1 MLWWRKMWDWGY
13 SVSSMMLAFLLGV
26 VLGNILNGMPLDE
39 NYEYVGQGF
48 FEFLNPFSI
57 LVGVTSLALFMM
69 HGAIYLLLKTEG
81 KLYDRIQQFLK
92 IGIAF
97 FIIAYLI
104 TTSYGFFQLEHLL
117 VVFEENK
124 LLFVVPFL
132 VFLSIANVPRL
143 ASKKKYGW
151 AFIFTSLTIAL
162 LLVVVAFELYPR
174 LLLSNPN
181 IDNSITI
188 YNAAASIK
196 TLKIMMGF
204 VAVGGPLVLIYS
216 YFVYRTFWGK
226 VSSADEG
233 Y

>member
-1 MLWWRKMWDWGY
+1 
-13 SVSSMMLAFLLGV
+13 
-26 VLGNILNGMPLDE
+26 LDE
-39 NYEYVGQGF
+39 NFEYIGGGF

-81 KLYDRIQQFLK
+81 KLYNRVQVFLK
-92 IGIAF
+92 MGMAF
-97 FIIAYLI
+97 FIVSYIVTTAYGL
-104 TTSYGFFQLEHLL
+104 FNLDHLL
-117 VVFEENK
+117 VVFKENQI
-124 LLFVVPFL
+124 LFVIPIL

-143 ASKKKYGW
+143 ASKEKYGW

-162 LLVVVAFELYPR
+162 LLVIVAFELYPR
-174 LLLSNPN
+174 LLWSN
-181 IDNSITI
+181 DVQENSITI
-188 YNAAASIK
+188 YNAAASTK

-204 VAVGGPLVLIYS
+204 AAVGGPLVLLYS

-226 VSSADEG
+226 VDSNSEG